1 MAVSQTLSLK
11 DRMSDVMSKIEKKAQ
26 KMNDALQRT
35 QRIADSVSPGQNF
48 EDASSWIDKARRR
61 ISDFVDAQRG
71 AADGAEE
78 VKSAWEQIKTIVGA
92 AAIAAAVKQVT
103 SAVQACMDAFNTQT
117 QYEVQLAVVMGNNGS
132 TIGQIDEI
140 IGKAGELQKATTF
153 GDEALIG
160 GAAELATYI
169 QDTEAIETL
178 MGTLTNYAAGMGGPE
193 ATPEQMVEYATQLGK
208 ALNGTYDGLLKK
220 GFELTDA
227 QKKII
232 ENGTDMEKALVLDE
246 VIAESWA
253 NLAESYA
260 NTPEG
265 KILQFKN
272 AWGDV
277 TETIGGRLMTSV
289 LGLFDAL
296 NSFMASDAASWIIDG
311 VCSALNIIIGVIT
324 VLIGAIQSVA
334 EWVQANW
341 AVIQPILIAIT
352 SVYLVSMIAKLWA
365 AVTPILAQAAAWA
378 IANAPLVLMIGLI
391 ALLIAALMDAG
402 VTVEDIVG
410 FVGGLL
416 GGLYAFGYNLI
427 ADAWNFIA
435 TFAEFFANVFVDP
448 IGSIKRLFLGLAD
461 SVLGVLQTIA
471 NAIDAIFG
479 SSLADTV
486 GGWRA
491 GLQGMIEDTY
501 GEGTVKIERME
512 KIDTATTAASW
523 STGAKNI
530 ASSVSD
536 LASSL
541 YDTDLTSFMNVDSVG
556 GVESVDSVGSV
567 DEDINI
573 AEEDLKFLKDV
584 AEMRYV
590 QNFVT
595 LTPSVAVDAKISE
608 KVDIDE
614 VVGEIERKLETEF
627 EAAAEGV
634 YA

>member
-78 VKSAWEQIKTIVGA
+78 VKSAWEQIKTVVGA
-92 AAIAAAVKQVT
+92 VAIAAAVKQVT

-160 GAAELATYI
+160 GAAELASYI
-169 QDTEAIETL
+169 QDTEAIKTL

-193 ATPEQMVEYATQLGK
+193 ATPERMVEYATQLGK
-208 ALNGTYDGLLKK
+208 ALNGTYDGLMEK
-220 GFELTDA
+220 GFSLTDA
-227 QKKII
+227 QKAII
-232 ENGTDMEKALVLDE
+232 DNGTDMEKALVLDE

-296 NSFMASDAASWIIDG
+296 NSFMSSDAASWIIDG

-341 AVIQPILIAIT
+341 AVIQPILIAIA
-352 SVYLVSMIAKLWA
+352 SVYPDPPADATVHCE
-365 AVTPILAQAAAWA
+365 VTNNPFDDSSVW
-378 IANAPLVLMIGLI
+378 
-391 ALLIAALMDAG
+391 
-402 VTVEDIVG
+402 EDISGKVNR
-410 FVGGLL
+410 F
-416 GGLYAFGYNLI
+416 AH
-427 ADAWNFIA
+427 
-435 TFAEFFANVFVDP
+435 TFTN
-448 IGSIKRLFLGLAD
+448 
-461 SVLGVLQTIA
+461 
-471 NAIDAIFG
+471 
-479 SSLADTV
+479 
-486 GGWRA
+486 
-491 GLQGMIEDTY
+491 
-501 GEGTVKIERME
+501 
-512 KIDTATTAASW
+512 TTAAK
-523 STGAKNI
+523 GYG
-530 ASSVSD
+530 
-536 LASSL
+536 LA
-541 YDTDLTSFMNVDSVG
+541 YRFY
-556 GVESVDSVGSV
+556 
-567 DEDINI
+567 I
-573 AEEDLKFLKDV
+573 LKD
-584 AEMRYV
+584 AEPV
-590 QNFVT
+590 EISQVT
-595 LTPSVAVDAKISE
+595 VRFA
-608 KVDIDE
+608 
-614 VVGEIERKLETEF
+614 
-627 EAAAEGV
+627 
-634 YA
+634 

>member
-1 MAVSQTLSLK
+1 
-11 DRMSDVMSKIEKKAQ
+11 MSDVMSKIEKKAQ

-35 QRIADSVSPGQNF
+35 QRIADSASPGQNF

-78 VKSAWEQIKTIVGA
+78 VKSAWEQIKTVVGA

-140 IGKAGELQKATTF
+140 IGKASELQKATTF

-160 GAAELATYI
+160 GAAELATYV

-227 QKKII
+227 QKAII
-232 ENGTDMEKALVLDE
+232 DNGTDMEKALVLDE

-296 NSFMASDAASWIIDG
+296 NSFMSSDAASWIIDG

-341 AVIQPILIAIT
+341 AVIQPILIAIA

-378 IANAPLVLMIGLI
+378 VANAPLVLMIGLI

-427 ADAWNFIA
+427 ADTWNFIA

-448 IGSIKRLFLGLAD
+448 IGSVKRLFLGLAD
-461 SVLGVLQTIA
+461 SVLGVIETIA
-471 NAIDAIFG
+471 NAIDAVFG